1 MGNLLI
7 LPTIF
12 SVIFIFLMKKT
23 FLLSFF
29 LVVSF
34 SLSAQKAD
42 LITFYEKSG
51 FKETPRY
58 AETIEYCTKL
68 ENASEWIK
76 YQSFGISAQ
85 LRELPLLI
93 IDRKGNFTAEAVRK
107 SGNAVLLIQACIHAG
122 EPEGKDAGF
131 TLIRDLITK
140 PQLASLLNH
149 VTILF
154 IPIVNVDGHER
165 FGKFNRIN
173 QNGPVEMGWRTTA
186 NNLNM
191 NRDFLKADAKETK
204 DWLKLYNEWLPE
216 FFIDC
221 HTTDGADYQYVITY
235 GLETN
240 GNSEPALANWQ
251 KNVYLNQITP
261 MMAKSGNLIFPY
273 VMFRNWH
280 DPRSGLR
287 SGASPPMLSQ
297 GYTIVRNRPGLLIET
312 HMLKNYRIRVEG
324 TYKMIENTLRI
335 LNVEYQNLQKLI
347 RDADDYC
354 SGEEFRKKPFAFN
367 FKNSTTDSVLTD
379 YLGVEYTVETS
390 DLTGGE
396 WFKYDNSKPVTF
408 KIPYFNKVYATD
420 SALLPKAYI
429 IGPEW
434 ADIINRI
441 KLHGIKTEELKEPKT
456 IKVQTYRFGNVKMQ
470 NTSYEGRQQLISF
483 DMDPIEEERTY
494 RAGSHIIPMNQATSK
509 IIAYMLEPKA
519 NGSFVSWGFFNAIFE
534 QKEYTESYVMETMAR
549 QMMLDNPELKKE
561 FELKKATDAGFAK
574 DPRFILNWFYSKS
587 PYWDN
592 RLNVYPVGRIF

>member
-1 MGNLLI
+1 MKKSIILILFLLLI
-7 LPTIF
+7 
-12 SVIFIFLMKKT
+12 V
-23 FLLSFF
+23 
-29 LVVSF
+29 

-42 LITFYEKSG
+42 LTTFYEKSG
-51 FKETPRY
+51 YKETPRY
-58 AETIEYCTKL
+58 DETIEYCKKL
-68 ENASEWIK
+68 ENASPWVK
-76 YQSFGISAQ
+76 YEHFGISPQ
-85 LRELPLLI
+85 HRELPLLI
-93 IDRKGNFTAEAVRK
+93 IDKKRNFTEEAVHR
-107 SGNAVLLIQACIHAG
+107 SGNAVLLVQACIHAG

-131 TLIRDLITK
+131 TLLRDIISQPK
-140 PQLASLLNH
+140 MAALLDH

-154 IPIVNVDGHER
+154 IPILNVDGHER
-165 FGKFNRIN
+165 FGKYNRIN

-191 NRDFLKADAKETK
+191 NRDFVKADAQETK
-204 DWLKLYNEWLPE
+204 DWIKLYNKWLPD

-240 GNSEPALANWQ
+240 GNTDVALANWQ

-261 MMAKSGNLIFPY
+261 MMNKSGNPIFPY

-287 SGASPPMLSQ
+287 SGATPPMLSQ
-297 GYTIVRNRPGLLIET
+297 GYTIARNRPGLLIET
-312 HMLKNYRIRVEG
+312 HMLKDYKTRVEG

-347 RDADDYC
+347 KDADNYC
-354 SGEEFRKKPFAFN
+354 SSDEFRKTPFALN
-367 FKNSTTDSVLTD
+367 FKNSMTDSIMVD
-379 YLGVEYTVETS
+379 YLGVEYTVEKS

-396 WFKYDNSKPVTF
+396 WFKYNNKKPTTF

-420 SALLPKAYI
+420 STLLPKAYI

-434 ADIINRI
+434 SDVIERI
-441 KLHGIKTEELKEPKT
+441 KIHGIKTEVLQEPKT
-456 IKVQTYRFGNVKMQ
+456 MKVQSYRFKNMKWAE
-470 NTSYEGRQQLISF
+470 TSYEGRQQLTAF
-483 DMDPIEEERTY
+483 DMENIEEERTY
-494 RAGSHIIPMNQATSK
+494 PAGSVIVPMNQATAK
-509 IIAYMLEPKA
+509 IIACIFEPKA
-519 NGSFVSWGFFNAIFE
+519 SGSFVSWGFFNAIFE

-561 FELKKATDAGFAK
+561 FELKKATDVEFAK
-574 DPRFILNWFYSKS
+574 DPRAILNWFYSKS